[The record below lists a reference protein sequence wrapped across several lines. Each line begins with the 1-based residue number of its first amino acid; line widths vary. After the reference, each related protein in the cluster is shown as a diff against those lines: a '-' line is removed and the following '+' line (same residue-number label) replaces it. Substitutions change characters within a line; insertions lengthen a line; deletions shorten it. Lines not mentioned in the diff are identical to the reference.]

1 MKKYYERNLFIRGKY
16 SQIFFNFQIIN
27 IFYKIFYN
35 HSEMERRQRQ
45 RQRSNSQ
52 LHVTNYNRIITIW
65 TDEETEYLIDQRM
78 SRNDEF
84 WDLNR
89 NERDEFWQSIAAKIN
104 EIFGTTFTSLQV
116 KTKWKNLVRDHLV
129 SKFYFD

>member
-1 MKKYYERNLFIRGKY
+1 
-16 SQIFFNFQIIN
+16 
-27 IFYKIFYN
+27 
-35 HSEMERRQRQ
+35 MERRQRQ

-52 LHVTNYNRIITIW
+52 PHVTNYNRIIIIW

-84 WDLNR
+84 WGLSR
-89 NERDEFWQSIAAKIN
+89 NERDEFWQSIAARIN
-104 EIFGTTFTSLQV
+104 ECFGTTFTSLQA

>member
-1 MKKYYERNLFIRGKY
+1 
-16 SQIFFNFQIIN
+16 
-27 IFYKIFYN
+27 
-35 HSEMERRQRQ
+35 
-45 RQRSNSQ
+45 
-52 LHVTNYNRIITIW
+52 
-65 TDEETEYLIDQRM
+65 M

-104 EIFGTTFTSLQV
+104 EYFGITFTLLQV
-116 KTKWKNLVRDHLV
+116 KTKWKNLVREHLV